1 MTQTPIEPG
10 DVFQAQSG
18 SLFVILGTEAGI
30 TYKWVRP
37 DRQVE
42 PYGEACYTGTGNR
55 DDFNAHIGGYN
66 SGLTY
71 LGHRD
76 HVAALDGLSL

>member
-1 MTQTPIEPG
+1 MTQTHIEPG

-18 SLFVILGTEAGI
+18 SLFVIIGTEPRI

-42 PYGEACYTGTGNR
+42 PYGEARYTGTGDR
-55 DDFNAHIGGYN
+55 DDFDAHIGGYN
-66 SGLTY
+66 SGLTH

-76 HVAALDGLSL
+76 DIGALSGVDL